1 MTSFK
6 TLKKTLPQN
15 LSQLTDLELL
25 LLLRW
30 KPMNAP
36 KGMNLWGLYLGT
48 GRNHPVCI
56 YTCPRTGAKTNTK
69 VSTGKPSLLEVQ
81 DKLYNNPEILQC
93 LKNSN
98 Y

>member
-1 MTSFK
+1 VSSFS

-15 LSQLTDLELL
+15 LSQLTDLELI

-56 YTCPRTGAKTNTK
+56 YTCPRTGAKTNTQ
-69 VSTGKPSLLEVQ
+69 VSIGKPSLLEVQ
-81 DKLYNNPEILQC
+81 NQLYNQPELIHWI
-93 LKNSN
+93 KNQSK
-98 Y
+98 